1 MLRYTTIYEGVPKH
15 HAKGVPFFY
24 SVIPEHWYLFLTMTG
39 VHKEREQGLQPTHL
53 PVPLLQHHRYGCA
66 YPRVMSSSHFALVP
80 VVITCYQTLDDLQQQ
95 RGIPFQLN
103 HHLFPFE
110 SSNLRNSEDGC
121 LFRQSL
127 LHSRFSVPSNC
138 WIVASLTPST
148 DSAALAMETA
158 SPPSKVRVSLP
169 SAGPNCPQNGTPRD
183 GVVTKTFNKSYVR
196 LCPAN
201 PIINSL

>member
-1 MLRYTTIYEGVPKH
+1 MKVSQNTMLKVYH
-15 HAKGVPFFY
+15 NVPFFY
-24 SVIPEHWYLFLTMTG
+24 SVIPEHWYLFLTMTR

-80 VVITCYQTLDDLQQQ
+80 VVTTCYQTLDDLQ
-95 RGIPFQLN
+95 RASRSSSTTISSYLKAASFSTGI
-103 HHLFPFE
+103 
-110 SSNLRNSEDGC
+110 LRNSEDGC

-169 SAGPNCPQNGTPRD
+169 SAGPNCPQNGTP
-183 GVVTKTFNKSYVR
+183 
-196 LCPAN
+196 
-201 PIINSL
+201 